1 MSGDIKSY
9 LDDAIKN
16 LVTKS
21 DIDSL
26 KSFIE
31 EQSALI
37 KNLTEKIST
46 LDEKLNASEASIEKL
61 NDKITNLEKKL
72 AYFESQDEL
81 KSDIWKIDDLE
92 QYGRRESLR
101 FSGFEVKENESKEEC
116 ESKVKIYIKDCM
128 NVDIEE
134 SEFNRIHRIGPEI
147 NKNGKAFQQIIVK
160 FKGFVPRTKCYRA
173 MKEKSDIAI
182 HLDLTKRRYLLL
194 NAYGKAKNCASVEF
208 ACADIN
214 CSLCLRL
221 KTGNWKFFNFLEE
234 LEKLLLEIQ

>member
-1 MSGDIKSY
+1 M
-9 LDDAIKN
+9 
-16 LVTKS
+16 
-21 DIDSL
+21 
-26 KSFIE
+26 
-31 EQSALI
+31 I

-61 NDKITNLEKKL
+61 NDKITNLEGKL

-81 KSDIWKIDDLE
+81 KSRKIDYLK
-92 QYGRRESLR
+92 QYGRQESLR

-116 ESKVKIYIKDCM
+116 ESKVKSYIKNCL

-134 SEFNRIHRIGPEI
+134 SEFNRIHRIGPKI
-147 NKNGKAFQQIIVK
+147 NKNGKVFQQIIGK
-160 FKGFVPRTKCYRA
+160 FKGFVPRTKVYRA
-173 MKEKSDIAI
+173 RKHKADIAI

-194 NAYGKAKNCASVEF
+194 KDAYGKAKNCASVDF

-221 KTGNWKFFNFLEE
+221 KDGDWKIFNPLEE
-234 LEKLLLEIQ
+234 LERLLLEIQ

>member
-1 MSGDIKSY
+1 MATRNSAKMSAEIKSH

-16 LVTKS
+16 LVRKS

-46 LDEKLNASEASIEKL
+46 LDEKLYPSEASIEKL
-61 NDKITNLEKKL
+61 NDKISNLEGKL

-81 KSDIWKIDDLE
+81 KSRKIDDLE

-116 ESKVKIYIKDCM
+116 EHVVKSHIKNSL

-134 SEFNRIHRIGPEI
+134 SELNRIHRIGPKI
-147 NKNGKAFQQIIVK
+147 KKNGKIFQDIIVK
-160 FKGFVPRTKCYRA
+160 FKSFNPRTKVYRA
-173 MKEKSDIAI
+173 RKHKADIVI
-182 HLDLTKRRYLLL
+182 HLDLTERRYLLL
-194 NAYGKAKNCASVEF
+194 KNAYGKAKDCANIDF

-221 KTGNWKFFNFLEE
+221 KNSDWKFFNFSRT
-234 LEKLLLEIQ
+234 

>member
-1 MSGDIKSY
+1 MTNRNSAKISAEIKSH

-16 LVTKS
+16 LVPKS
-21 DIDSL
+21 GIDSL

-46 LDEKLNASEASIEKL
+46 LVEKLNASEASIEKI
-61 NDKITNLEKKL
+61 NDKITNLEGKL

-81 KSDIWKIDDLE
+81 KSRKIDDLE
-92 QYGRRESLR
+92 PYGPRESLR

-116 ESKVKIYIKDCM
+116 ESKVKSYIKNCL
-128 NVDIEE
+128 NVDVEE
-134 SEFNRIHRIGPEI
+134 SEFNRIHRIGPKI

-160 FKGFVPRTKCYRA
+160 SKGFVPRTKVYRA
-173 MKEKSDIAI
+173 RKHKADIAI

-194 NAYGKAKNCASVEF
+194 KDAYSKAKNCASVDF
-208 ACADIN
+208 DWLALSSI
-214 CSLCLRL
+214 
-221 KTGNWKFFNFLEE
+221 EE
-234 LEKLLLEIQ
+234 W